1 MSEDWFNKYCDMPRL
16 PHHMYSMHGGA
27 GALMSIG
34 LMRKVSWDFVEPCV
48 LKTYS
53 TGTCFTA
60 FAPSVVYNIT
70 VFCFEAAVLCCAALC
85 CAVYHRWHNALHAAH
100 VDLLEETQS

>member
-34 LMRKVSWDFVEPCV
+34 LMRKVGWDVAEPCV
-48 LKTYS
+48 LKTFS
-53 TGTCFTA
+53 TGAC
-60 FAPSVVYNIT
+60 PGPP
-70 VFCFEAAVLCCAALC
+70 
-85 CAVYHRWHNALHAAH
+85 
-100 VDLLEETQS
+100 LLLQLMRQLS

>member
-34 LMRKVSWDFVEPCV
+34 LMRKVGWEVVEACV
-48 LKTYS
+48 QKTFS
-53 TGTCFTA
+53 TGACPA
-60 FAPSVVYNIT
+60 RLLLLQLQCQNAPHNT
-70 VFCFEAAVLCCAALC
+70 
-85 CAVYHRWHNALHAAH
+85 HRQCKG
-100 VDLLEETQS
+100 LEQPLICT